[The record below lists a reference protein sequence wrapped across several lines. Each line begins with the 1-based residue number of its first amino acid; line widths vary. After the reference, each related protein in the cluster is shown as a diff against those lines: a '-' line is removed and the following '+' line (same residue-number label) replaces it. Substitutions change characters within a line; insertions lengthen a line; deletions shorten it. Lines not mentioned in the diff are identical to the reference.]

1 MRTTTKKPRTQGA
14 GATSGRG
21 ARTTGARGGQ
31 RTQKNTPFR
40 APAKKA
46 LPARTARAV
55 KPVVQNEEATVTKV
69 IDTTNSDKLQK
80 VLADAGLGSRR
91 DMEALIATGV
101 VTINGDVAKVGDR
114 VRPNDMIRVKGRLV
128 KRQSVSEDAPR
139 VLLYHKPA
147 GEIVSMDDPEGRASV
162 FDHLPRVQGARW
174 IAVGRL
180 DYNTEGVLLFT
191 TSGEFANMLMHPRYR
206 IEREYAVRVQ
216 GELTEESKEK
226 LLKGVKLDD
235 GIAQFSRVEDIGG
248 VSSNHWY
255 RVTLAEGRNREVRRT
270 FEAVGLTVSRLI
282 RVRFGAVLL
291 PKDLPRGAKMELSDE
306 WVKGW
311 INDLKA
317 GKARG
322 GVVPEVQERVT
333 QRGRIEKT
341 QVTDDS
347 KTRSGLRPKAGMGAN
362 KGGRKFASR
371 KDIFDKGYEG
381 LAESKKRTRKRT
393 ADKTVERAPR
403 RQNKRYA

>member
-1 MRTTTKKPRTQGA
+1 MRTRTDNKRKPRPVEA
-14 GATSGRG
+14 KR
-21 ARTTGARGGQ
+21 
-31 RTQKNTPFR
+31 TPFR
-40 APAKKA
+40 APTKNA
-46 LPARTARAV
+46 LNS
-55 KPVVQNEEATVTKV
+55 KPVAERSTAQVPAVSVEALSGATE
-69 IDTTNSDKLQK
+69 KLQK
-80 VLADAGLGSRR
+80 VLADAGMGSRR

-101 VTINGDVAKVGDR
+101 VTVNGDVAKVGDR
-114 VRPNDMIRVKGRLV
+114 VRVNDQIRIKGRLI
-128 KRQSVSEDAPR
+128 KRAQRQTEDVPR

-162 FDHLPRVQGARW
+162 FDHLPRVAGARW

-191 TSGEFANMLMHPRYR
+191 TSGDFANMLMHPRYR

-216 GELTEESKEK
+216 GELTQEAKEK
-226 LLKGVKLDD
+226 LLKGVKLED

-311 INDLKA
+311 MADLKA
-317 GKARG
+317 GCARA
-322 GVVPEVQERVT
+322 GVVPETQTSNESVT
-333 QRGRIEKT
+333 PVRGA
-341 QVTDDS
+341 VG
-347 KTRSGLRPKAGMGAN
+347 TRAKAGTGAN
-362 KGGRKFASR
+362 KGGRKFAAR

-381 LAESKKRTRKRT
+381 LAESKKRERQRASARPATRSNART
-393 ADKTVERAPR
+393 TMRTTKPVAQRANTGR
-403 RQNKRYA
+403 RRG

>member
-1 MRTTTKKPRTQGA
+1 MRTTTGRKPRVQGA
-14 GATSGRG
+14 RA
-21 ARTTGARGGQ
+21 GQ
-31 RTQKNTPFR
+31 RPQKNTPFR
-40 APAKKA
+40 APAKKTQPMRQVRPLAQEA
-46 LPARTARAV
+46 LQAATPR
-55 KPVVQNEEATVTKV
+55 VV
-69 IDTTNSDKLQK
+69 DTTNSEKLQK

-114 VRPNDMIRVKGRLV
+114 VRANDMIRVKGRLV
-128 KRQSVSEDAPR
+128 KRNFSQEADAPR

-162 FDHLPRVQGARW
+162 FDRLPRVQGARW

-180 DYNTEGVLLFT
+180 DFNTEGVLLFT

-248 VSSNHWY
+248 VSSN
-255 RVTLAEGRNREVRRT
+255 REVRRT

-291 PKDLPRGAKMELSDE
+291 PKDLPRGAKMELSEE

-322 GVVPEVQERVT
+322 GVVPEVQERLT
-333 QRGRIEKT
+333 RNGRIEKT
-341 QVTDDS
+341 QAADDT
-347 KTRSGLRPKAGMGAN
+347 KTRSGLRAKAGIGAN

-381 LAESKKRTRKRT
+381 LAESKKRVKKRT
-393 ADKTVERAPR
+393 ADKTIERPAR
-403 RQNKRYA
+403 RTNKRYA

>member
-1 MRTTTKKPRTQGA
+1 MRGTTGK
-14 GATSGRG
+14 TSRVPG
-21 ARTTGARGGQ
+21 ARLGQ
-31 RTQKNTPFR
+31 RPQKNTPFR
-40 APAKKA
+40 APQKKRLPRERTQIQDVSPEALTKAKGA
-46 LPARTARAV
+46 
-55 KPVVQNEEATVTKV
+55 
-69 IDTTNSDKLQK
+69 DTSTSEKLQK

-91 DMEALIATGV
+91 EMEALIATGV

-114 VRPNDMIRVKGRLV
+114 VRANDMIRVKGRLI
-128 KRQSVSEDAPR
+128 KRGVAATSEVPR

-162 FDHLPRVQGARW
+162 FDRLPRVQGARW

-191 TSGEFANMLMHPRYR
+191 TSGELANMLMHPRYR

-216 GELTEESKEK
+216 GELTEENKEK
-226 LLKGVKLDD
+226 LLKGVRLDD
-235 GIAQFSRVEDIGG
+235 GIAQFTRVEDIGG

-291 PKDLPRGAKMELSDE
+291 PKDLPRGAKMELSEE

-311 INDLKA
+311 ISDLKA
-317 GKARG
+317 GKARA
-322 GVVPEVQERVT
+322 GVVPEVQTKVT
-333 QRGRIEKT
+333 SRGRIEKT
-341 QVTDDS
+341 ATMDDT
-347 KTRSGLRPKAGMGAN
+347 KTQSGLRAKAGMGAN

-371 KDIFDKGYEG
+371 KDIFEKGYEG
-381 LAESKKRTRKRT
+381 IAESKKR
-393 ADKTVERAPR
+393 V
-403 RQNKRYA
+403 NKRRVK

>member
-1 MRTTTKKPRTQGA
+1 MRTTTGRKPRVQGA
-14 GATSGRG
+14 RA
-21 ARTTGARGGQ
+21 GQ
-31 RTQKNTPFR
+31 RPQKNTPFR
-40 APAKKA
+40 APAKKTQSTRQARPLAQEA
-46 LPARTARAV
+46 LQAATPR
-55 KPVVQNEEATVTKV
+55 VV
-69 IDTTNSDKLQK
+69 DTTNSEKLQK

-91 DMEALIATGV
+91 DMEALIATGG

-114 VRPNDMIRVKGRLV
+114 VRANDMIRVKGRLV
-128 KRQSVSEDAPR
+128 KRNFSQEADAPR

-162 FDHLPRVQGARW
+162 FDRLPRVQGARW

-180 DYNTEGVLLFT
+180 DFNTEGVLLFT

-291 PKDLPRGAKMELSDE
+291 PKDLPRGAKMELSEE

-322 GVVPEVQERVT
+322 GVVPEVQERLT
-333 QRGRIEKT
+333 RNGRIEKT
-341 QVTDDS
+341 QAADDT
-347 KTRSGLRPKAGMGAN
+347 KTRSGLRAKAGIGAN

-381 LAESKKRTRKRT
+381 LAESKKRVKKRT
-393 ADKTVERAPR
+393 ADKTIERPAR
-403 RQNKRYA
+403 RTNKRYA